1 MSQAVK
7 NRHGGQVAVP
17 IPHLFRIPHAEQAD
31 IIVAGH
37 GRTEADDA
45 RRLLIVPIA
54 VIGLACAQQPGYRKA
69 EYALAQRV
77 GISADD
83 GKIAMDTDDADFAAS
98 IRFVIICRI
107 FAWINGSQINRASA
121 IKAFAK
127 FSPPC
132 RAFSSFSSDPLQK
145 KQAFAPISSEHI
157 GDFRNSRA
165 DERFQLFVCKPVAL
179 KKLIVQ
185 ISLRLQLLRHALV
198 TLKQ

>member
-1 MSQAVK
+1 M
-7 NRHGGQVAVP
+7 
-17 IPHLFRIPHAEQAD
+17 
-31 IIVAGH
+31 AGH

-83 GKIAMDTDDADFAAS
+83 GKIAMDTDDADFCRLDPLCNHLPNFCLDKRITDQS
-98 IRFVIICRI
+98 RICHQSVCKVQPSLQGVFFI
-107 FAWINGSQINRASA
+107 QFG
-121 IKAFAK
+121 
-127 FSPPC
+127 
-132 RAFSSFSSDPLQK
+132 PLQK

-185 ISLRLQLLRHALV
+185 ISLRLQLLRARLGHAEAIVVLAAIFKII
-198 TLKQ
+198 LAALIAIPQLEHRGC